1 MIFKESK
8 LKGAFTIELQN
19 VEDHRGFFAR
29 MWCRNELKAHGL
41 NANFVQIN
49 LSFNKCKGTI
59 RGLHYQSPPNEEAKL
74 FRCTSGAIYNV
85 IIDLRPESTTYM
97 QWAGFKLS
105 AENHKML
112 YVPENFANGYQA
124 LSDNTEVF
132 YLVSQFYSPNSEKG
146 IRYNDPAFNIAWP
159 EKDDLV
165 ISEKDSSWPDYS
177 PLADACDG

>member
-8 LKGAFTIELQN
+8 LKGAFTVELQK

-29 MWCRNELKAHGL
+29 MWCRNEFEAQGL

-49 LSFNKCKGTI
+49 LSFNKYQGTI
-59 RGLHYQSPPNEEAKL
+59 RGLHYQTAPYEEAKI

-85 IIDLRPESTTYM
+85 IIDLRPESPTYL
-97 QWAGFKLS
+97 QWAGFNLS
-105 AENHKML
+105 SENHKML

-132 YLVSQFYSPNSEKG
+132 YLVSQFYSPNSEQG
-146 IRYNDPAFNIAWP
+146 IRYNDPAFNIRWP
-159 EKDDLV
+159 KKDELV
-165 ISEKDSSWPDYS
+165 VSEKDSRWPDYI
-177 PLADACDG
+177 PLANADDD